1 MNDILKK
8 YIPSDH
14 TRKVSAENYVNQ
26 VLKNRNRMEKVN
38 VLDLGCGT
46 GESYNFFKTLN
57 LKIEW
62 IGLDIEDS
70 PEVQSRKEGN
80 EKFVSFDGIN
90 IPFPEN
96 YFDLIYCKQ
105 VFEHVRYPKE
115 LLSDVSRVLKPG
127 GYFIGSTSHLEPF
140 HSFSYWNFTPYGFS
154 VLIEG
159 VKLKLL
165 ELRPSIDSLTLI
177 IRRGLGCPGFF
188 NIFSRVESPLNI
200 LIIIVGRL
208 LRLKVIT
215 INTIKLL
222 FCGQFVFFVTK
233 DRES

>member
-8 YIPSDH
+8 YVPTDH
-14 TRKVSAENYVNQ
+14 TRKVLVENYVTEI
-26 VLKNRNRMEKVN
+26 LKNKNSAESIN

-46 GESYNFFKTLN
+46 GESIKFFKTLN
-57 LKIEW
+57 FKIEW
-62 IGLDIEDS
+62 VGLDIENS
-70 PEVQSRKEGN
+70 PEVQSREDDN

-96 YFDLIYCKQ
+96 FFDLIYCKQ
-105 VFEHVRYPKE
+105 VLEHVRYPKE
-115 LLSDVSRVLKPG
+115 LLSDVRRVLKPG

-154 VLIEG
+154 VLIEE

-177 IRRGLGCPGFF
+177 IRRGLGCPRFF
-188 NIFSRVESPLNI
+188 NIFSRIESPLNI
-200 LIIIVGRL
+200 LIVIVGRL

-222 FCGQFVFFVTK
+222 FCGQFVFFVK
-233 DRES
+233 KEKGS

>member
-8 YIPSDH
+8 YVPTDH
-14 TRKVSAENYVNQ
+14 TRKVLVENYVTEI
-26 VLKNRNRMEKVN
+26 LKNKNSAESIN

-46 GESYNFFKTLN
+46 GESIKFFKTLN
-57 LKIEW
+57 FKIEW
-62 IGLDIEDS
+62 VGLDIENS
-70 PEVQSRKEGN
+70 PEVQSREDDN

-96 YFDLIYCKQ
+96 FFDLIYCKQ
-105 VFEHVRYPKE
+105 VLEHVRYPKE
-115 LLSDVSRVLKPG
+115 LLTDVSRVLKPG

-154 VLIEG
+154 VLIEE

-177 IRRGLGCPGFF
+177 IRRGLGCPRFF
-188 NIFSRVESPLNI
+188 NIFSRIESPLNI
-200 LIIIVGRL
+200 LIVIVGRL

-222 FCGQFVFFVTK
+222 FCGQFVFFVK
-233 DRES
+233 KEKGS

>member
-8 YIPSDH
+8 YVPTDH
-14 TRKVSAENYVNQ
+14 TRKVLVENYVTEI
-26 VLKNRNRMEKVN
+26 LKNKNSAESIN

-46 GESYNFFKTLN
+46 GESIKFFKTLN
-57 LKIEW
+57 FKIEW
-62 IGLDIEDS
+62 VGLDIENS
-70 PEVQSRKEGN
+70 PEVQSREDDN
-80 EKFVSFDGIN
+80 EKFVSFDGIT

-96 YFDLIYCKQ
+96 FFDLIYCKQ
-105 VFEHVRYPKE
+105 VLEHVRYPKE
-115 LLSDVSRVLKPG
+115 LLTDVSRVLKPG

-154 VLIEG
+154 VLIEE

-188 NIFSRVESPLNI
+188 NIFSRIESPLNI
-200 LIIIVGRL
+200 LIVIVGRL

-222 FCGQFVFFVTK
+222 FCGQFVFFVK
-233 DRES
+233 KEKGS